1 VTFPADYQSEELK
14 GKEAKFD
21 ITVSEVGEQTLPE
34 LDKKFFKDFG
44 AKSIKLNTFKEE
56 VKTNMKREAA
66 GSIKAKLKG
75 SVIEKL
81 VADNAIEAPTALKAV
96 PQFGQGTKID
106 PSMLP
111 DDMFKEQAS
120 KRVQVGLLMNE
131 IITVNKLEASEEAVS
146 SYLNEMAAVYED
158 PSSVVDYYM
167 NNPQQLNQVKALLLE
182 ESAIKVVTDA
192 AKMNN
197 TEVTYFEAIAK

>member
-1 VTFPADYQSEELK
+1 
-14 GKEAKFD
+14 
-21 ITVSEVGEQTLPE
+21 
-34 LDKKFFKDFG
+34 
-44 AKSIKLNTFKEE
+44 
-56 VKTNMKREAA
+56 
-66 GSIKAKLKG
+66 
-75 SVIEKL
+75 
-81 VADNAIEAPTALKAV
+81 
-96 PQFGQGTKID
+96 
-106 PSMLP
+106 MLP